1 MGAGILVLP
10 AVLSHGSYVSES
22 IVWQPM
28 IRPYPD
34 DKDAVSARSVRGMYN
49 LLC

>member
-1 MGAGILVLP
+1 MVAGILVLP
-10 AVLSHGSYVSES
+10 VVLSHGSHVSEN

-34 DKDAVSARSVRGMYN
+34 DKDAVSARSVRGIYN
-49 LLC
+49 FL

>member
-10 AVLSHGSYVSES
+10 VVLSHASHVSES
-22 IVWQPM
+22 TVCQPM

-34 DKDAVSARSVRGMYN
+34 NKDTATARSVRGIYN
-49 LLC
+49 LL